1 MSKPKKKRPLMEP
14 FGYISLDSFV
24 IYPEGSDYIYIS
36 DEKCLSCK
44 KSDYPRF
51 FIDLEM
57 IQDMKSPAHRGLQV
71 HFALAGRRV
80 HKAKVRKIPTR
91 TRVDIYLQKDH
102 ALSLYKLLGNLLK
115 QLGLLSE

>member
-1 MSKPKKKRPLMEP
+1 MKRSKKRKPLMEP
-14 FGYISLDSFV
+14 FGYISLDSFI
-24 IYPEGSDYIYIS
+24 IYPQGSDYIYIS
-36 DEKCLSCK
+36 DDKCLSCK

-57 IQDMKSPAHRGLQV
+57 VQDKKSPAYRNLQV

-91 TRVDIYLQKDH
+91 TRVDIYLSKDQ

-115 QLGLLSE
+115 QLGLK